1 MEKLKVLREVVSR
14 LLPAKILESY
24 LIDISKLVNYL
35 LEDSMR
41 IRFDTTDG
49 IEIYCT
55 IRGEERPVS
64 VMSQGEKSILS
75 VALLIAF
82 KKMIKWD
89 VISIDEGSAAL
100 DEDNTDRFMNMIT
113 RYIEAIDTVNQVFIV
128 SHDFFVS
135 DGMDIRI
142 IKMENL

>member
-1 MEKLKVLREVVSR
+1 MD
-14 LLPAKILESY
+14 SY
-24 LIDISKLVNYL
+24 LLDIAKLVNYL

-100 DEDNTDRFMNMIT
+100 DEDNTDRFMNMVT
-113 RYIEAIDTVNQVFIV
+113 RYMEAVDTVKQVFIV

-135 DGMDIRI
+135 DGMDINV

>member
-1 MEKLKVLREVVSR
+1 
-14 LLPAKILESY
+14 
-24 LIDISKLVNYL
+24 
-35 LEDSMR
+35 
-41 IRFDTTDG
+41 
-49 IEIYCT
+49 
-55 IRGEERPVS
+55 
-64 VMSQGEKSILS
+64 MSQGEKSILS

-100 DEDNTDRFMNMIT
+100 DEDNTDRFINMVT
-113 RYIEAIDTVNQVFIV
+113 RYMEAVDTVKQVFIV